1 VPHALAFVPITRS
14 PTGIVGGVR
23 STDAE
28 ANISAR
34 HVVSLYGAPTRHVF
48 TPLPPP
54 PTLNALAAS
63 HSNVSSAQV
72 GSSYGRV
79 I

>member
-1 VPHALAFVPITRS
+1 VPYALAFVPITRS

-28 ANISAR
+28 ANIPAR
-34 HVVSLYGAPTRHVF
+34 HVASLYGAPTRHVF
-48 TPLPPP
+48 ALLPPP

-63 HSNVSSAQV
+63 LPNVSSAQV